1 MNITIIIQFW
11 SETESIS
18 TQYSRNKK
26 SECHSS
32 PLLFSHPVMSDSLW
46 PSGLQHARPPCA
58 SPSPE
63 VCPSSCPLHWWCHPA
78 ISSSDALFSFCPQS
92 FPASGTFP
100 MSQLFMPDDQN
111 TGVSASASVLPRSIQ
126 GWFPLRLTGLISL
139 GAYFWVKL
147 CQAGFHLF
155 AWHWP
160 LLLSIICT
168 ARFPHY
174 REKYFSMWQVEMAW
188 SLEAHRLESKSWL

>member
-78 ISSSDALFSFCPQS
+78 ISSPDALFSFCPQS

-100 MSQLFMPDDQN
+100 ISWLFTSDDQN
-111 TGVSASASVLPRSIQ
+111 TGTSASASVLQASYQ
-126 GWFPLRLTGLISL
+126 GWSPLRLTGLISL
-139 GAYFWVKL
+139 LSKGLSGVFSSTTVQRHQSFGALPSLQSVIARKTIV
-147 CQAGFHLF
+147 
-155 AWHWP
+155 
-160 LLLSIICT
+160 LSIC
-168 ARFPHY
+168 
-174 REKYFSMWQVEMAW
+174 WQNNV
-188 SLEAHRLESKSWL
+188 SGFQHTV

>member
-63 VCPSSCPLHWWCHPA
+63 VCPSSCPLHRCSHPG
-78 ISSSDALFSFCPQS
+78 ISSPDAIFSSCPQS

-100 MSQLFMPDDQN
+100 VSQLFTSGDQN
-111 TGVSASASVLPRSIQ
+111 TGASASASVFPTSIQ
-126 GWFPLRLTGLISL
+126 GWFPLGWTGLISVQSKRL
-139 GAYFWVKL
+139 SRVFSNTTVQKHQVFGA
-147 CQAGFHLF
+147 Q
-155 AWHWP
+155 
-160 LLLSIICT
+160 LS
-168 ARFPHY
+168 
-174 REKYFSMWQVEMAW
+174 
-188 SLEAHRLESKSWL
+188 L

>member
-78 ISSSDALFSFCPQS
+78 ISSPDALFSFCPQS

-100 MSQLFMPDDQN
+100 ISWLFSSDDQN
-111 TGVSASASVLPRSIQ
+111 IGASASASVLLRIQ
-126 GWFPLRLTGLISL
+126 GWFPSRSRLAWSSHCPRDSQEYSPAPQFEGTNFL
-139 GAYFWVKL
+139 AL
-147 CQAGFHLF
+147 CLLYSQSSSQNHT
-155 AWHWP
+155 WP
-160 LLLSIICT
+160 LEDHNFDYMDFHWVT
-168 ARFPHY
+168 
-174 REKYFSMWQVEMAW
+174 
-188 SLEAHRLESKSWL
+188 